1 MQRESPQDSPI
12 CQSPIAPQFASA
24 QDVKN
29 RAENPC
35 TRNCKGALGYS
46 KLIAIHMSINEHCQ
60 CACKTSRG
68 LCRQSPEVPRARA
81 RKMANDKRK
90 GQQARRAA
98 RARAHTEKNSVHAA
112 RRSECPRRARPTAIS
127 ILPSF
132 LGALCVLCL
141 LL

>member
-81 RKMANDKRK
+81 RKMANEPTTKEKANKR
-90 GQQARRAA
+90 GARRV
-98 RARAHTEKNSVHAA
+98 HTGKKLRA
-112 RRSECPRRARPTAIS
+112 RRSEFPRRARPTAIS